1 MRKEFFSV
9 PAVAVAA
16 ILSGCA
22 SITDGTSQTIIFNL
36 DPAEARCVAKR
47 DGDGEL
53 GSFKGRSASLTV
65 GKDKDDIV
73 VACEAPGREPKTQR
87 VVSKTQTAGV
97 VGGIFLDLGIT
108 DMITGAM
115 WKYPT
120 EVTIS
125 LDPLPSDSSR
135 APTPAPGAVVS
146 APATVAAAT
155 PAQKPSGQE
164 RFQVSKLAQEMA
176 CHASPDPVM
185 TASGTGFESYT
196 VPCSNGDAL
205 SIRCDLSNCRALK

>member
-1 MRKEFFSV
+1 MHRRFLSLSAF
-9 PAVAVAA
+9 AVAA
-16 ILSGCA
+16 FLSGCA

-36 DPAEARCVAKR
+36 DPADARCVAKR

-120 EVTIS
+120 EVTIA
-125 LDPLPSDSSR
+125 LDPLKSDASTSDK
-135 APTPAPGAVVS
+135 PTSGVVVS
-146 APATVAAAT
+146 APATASASSPVQG
-155 PAQKPSGQE
+155 PPGQE

-176 CHASPDPVM
+176 CHVSPDPIM
-185 TASGTGFESYT
+185 TASGIGFESYT
-196 VPCSNGDAL
+196 VRCSNGDAL